1 MKHLIIMMAFWVMIT
16 PYEYANG
23 QYTKMKDGR
32 DLYIDL
38 DTVPYM
44 VQGRNQNN
52 GSEIIM
58 LMMGTESLLFIEK
71 EDVEK
76 IKKYPNKN
84 KFL

>member
-1 MKHLIIMMAFWVMIT
+1 MKHLIAMMAFWVMIT
-16 PYEYANG
+16 PYEYVNS

-44 VQGRNQNN
+44 VQGVNQND

-58 LMMGTESLLFIEK
+58 LVIGTEALLIIEK
-71 EDVEK
+71 EDIDK
-76 IKKYPNKN
+76 IKKYPNKS